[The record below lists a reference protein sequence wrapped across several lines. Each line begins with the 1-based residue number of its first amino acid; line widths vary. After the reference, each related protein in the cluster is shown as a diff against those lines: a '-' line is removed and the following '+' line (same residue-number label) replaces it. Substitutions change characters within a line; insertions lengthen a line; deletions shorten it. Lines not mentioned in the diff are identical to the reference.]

1 MDFFKCNV
9 RVSVRI
15 ISAIVRVAFASMFVS
30 CSSKVFM
37 KSYESFV
44 VSVEKA
50 AEKGQTNKL
59 ESFQAKAEKFK
70 EKARKLEKS
79 GNWTKEDEV
88 SYAKLSGRLALAM
101 SKLSVSKA
109 ADSVSNA
116 IKGIG
121 DKLKK

>member
-1 MDFFKCNV
+1 MDFFKCNA

-15 ISAIVRVAFASMFVS
+15 ISAIVLVAFASMFVS

-101 SKLSVSKA
+101 SHLAGYKT
-109 ADSVSNA
+109 ADYVQNA

>member
-15 ISAIVRVAFASMFVS
+15 ISAIVLVAFASMFVS